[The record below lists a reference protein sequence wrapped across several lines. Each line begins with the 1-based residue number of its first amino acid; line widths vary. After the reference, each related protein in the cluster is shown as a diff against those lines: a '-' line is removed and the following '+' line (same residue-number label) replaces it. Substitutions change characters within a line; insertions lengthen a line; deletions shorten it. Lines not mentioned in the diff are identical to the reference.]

1 MTLGRSLLL
10 LKPRMRHVH
19 AHLVTMPQSGTHWLC
34 YMLALALSR
43 TFDVPGPAH
52 IADRQQSLRSELLFR
67 NLREAIVSQDEKKR
81 PAARFD
87 IAFSNDLR
95 ERMPSSAAMIGRDSA
110 DSRPP
115 RHG

>member
-81 PAARFD
+81 PLPGLT
-87 IAFSNDLR
+87 S
-95 ERMPSSAAMIGRDSA
+95 PSATTFANACRL
-110 DSRPP
+110 P
-115 RHG
+115 RQ